1 MKAQTLT
8 KETIA
13 QLGTRSNNF
22 PTFNVGDTIA
32 VSLRIIEGTKERLQ
46 VFEGDVIAINKNG
59 ASTTFTV
66 RKIGAHNVSVE
77 RIIPFH
83 SPKIESIKLIKQG
96 VVRRAKL
103 YYLRDRVGNSARI
116 KEKIVTKN
124 KKEITKKVQEV
135 SVEAANVE

>member
-13 QLGTRSNNF
+13 QLGVRSHNF
-22 PTFNVGDTIA
+22 PTFSVGDTIA
-32 VSLRIIEGTKERLQ
+32 VSLRIIEGTKERVQ

-66 RKIGAHNVSVE
+66 RKIGAHNVAVE
-77 RIIPFH
+77 RIIPFY

-103 YYLRDRVGNSARI
+103 YYLRKRVGNSARI
-116 KEKIVTKN
+116 EEKIVVKG
-124 KKEITKKVQEV
+124 KKSAVVDTQVNDALITDIE
-135 SVEAANVE
+135 